1 MVEEDNHMEQTV
13 VMVQDY
19 HQDLVR
25 MVNLAE
31 VIDIIVA
38 VLEVVVD
45 LVYHL
50 EE

>member
-1 MVEEDNHMEQTV
+1 V
-13 VMVQDY
+13 VLVQDY